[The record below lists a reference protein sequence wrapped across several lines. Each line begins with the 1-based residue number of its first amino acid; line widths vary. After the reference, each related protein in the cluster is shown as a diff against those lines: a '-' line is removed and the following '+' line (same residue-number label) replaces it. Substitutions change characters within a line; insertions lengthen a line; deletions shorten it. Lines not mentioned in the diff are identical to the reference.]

1 MLENLGTWIVKCN
14 IRWRNT
20 NLYLSRCKV
29 QIQSGQN
36 SGPVVFCRVM
46 QSDGQR
52 AAPLR
57 SVTCWHLCILCHLL
71 FMHISYNISH
81 HTTLGILR
89 HPCYVLYLCI
99 LRNLIRYTYCPPL
112 RKLRNLYVCPYA
124 DMCCTFSG
132 GWIDLFVCFCVFVE
146 MHMFLYVYKIA
157 HSLVVWLIWL
167 FACVCLLLSF

>member
-1 MLENLGTWIVKCN
+1 
-14 IRWRNT
+14 
-20 NLYLSRCKV
+20 
-29 QIQSGQN
+29 
-36 SGPVVFCRVM
+36 M

-71 FMHISYNISH
+71 YIDISYIISH

-112 RKLRNLYVCPYA
+112 RKLHHLYVWVICWYVLCILRWL
-124 DMCCTFSG
+124 DCFLFN
-132 GWIDLFVCFCVFVE
+132 LFVCFCVFVE
-146 MHMFLYVYKIA
+146 MSLYAYKSCTFSGGLID
-157 HSLVVWLIWL
+157 LVACLFVVFVCVWVFKECKCL
-167 FACVCLLLSF
+167 FTNIYEYI